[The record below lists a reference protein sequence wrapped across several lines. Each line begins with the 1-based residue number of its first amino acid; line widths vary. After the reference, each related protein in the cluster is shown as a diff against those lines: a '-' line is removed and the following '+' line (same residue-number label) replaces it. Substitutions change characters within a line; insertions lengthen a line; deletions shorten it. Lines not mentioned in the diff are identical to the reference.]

1 MRIFYSNTCTVCI
14 FTLSVFWHLWIYAC
28 VHACICACASTKLH
42 VCFDVVERAYVCMC
56 LICGWQYYMKP
67 LLPLLLGLLL
77 TVHLYGRGN
86 NDMHGWQHIL
96 GTGAKILERG
106 IANWNLESQ
115 LRTVDDVSK
124 PRRTR
129 HAHTYF

>member
-1 MRIFYSNTCTVCI
+1 
-14 FTLSVFWHLWIYAC
+14 
-28 VHACICACASTKLH
+28 
-42 VCFDVVERAYVCMC
+42 
-56 LICGWQYYMKP
+56 MKP

-77 TVHLYGRGN
+77 TVHLYGHGN

-124 PRRTR
+124 PRRTQ